1 MRTATVGGL
10 IVGICACGGGGGGS
24 PNPVLGTG
32 GGGSGSS
39 NPVAGNLAFS
49 TNENVAL
56 NGTLTAT
63 DPGGSAV
70 TFAQTSA
77 PASGTLTGFPG
88 TGSFTYTPN
97 ANFTGS
103 DSFGVTATDAA
114 GNKTTGTVM
123 ITVTVNMPPVASNT
137 IMTSDGTNLASI
149 NVLKNASDPDKD
161 PLTVTILDPPP
172 APATASVNSD
182 GTVNLAG
189 VSAFKGLIH
198 FTYKVT
204 DPSGKSATA
213 AAVIFIGTAQFRAAF
228 VGDAKGD
235 GSNEVYLT
243 DFAAAPVVMT
253 AATQG
258 NLRLKGF
265 SISDNGATIAYRTQ
279 DTTNSATTSLS
290 FVQTA
295 TPTKATAIALP
306 SGTVPVLVGPAPG
319 SDQFLVS
326 PDGQWI
332 AVIAGQGSVDSLYVV
347 NVTKPTVVSQIQP
360 AGATSATQ
368 PTFSLD
374 SKSIYFLASG
384 SPDGLHRS
392 LYFASLSS
400 PTQTTLISA
409 ASDPAKSDEISAYSV
424 SPDQTKIVLQA
435 NRNGG
440 EGIYFV
446 DASHLATE
454 TLLNETLDFGQSIP
468 MSGGTTVGLSPTAG
482 GSPTVTRVAYTVQGP
497 SIIHPPGVYVAD
509 VSATAANPRLIVSG
523 QQVVGLR
530 PDNGAV
536 MYTDGSLVSE
546 AGIDVAGTQAIGGGY
561 NGFYDST
568 GGIVLLQQH
577 LPYLAL
583 ASTSRANFGSTN
595 PVGTTTLATP
605 YTDVTGFQ
613 YGVAII
619 GQGPTSGSPPA
630 TTTLQLVNALA
641 PQGLL
646 PLASFQSPLQLTSY
660 SSKVTQ

>member
-1 MRTATVGGL
+1 
-10 IVGICACGGGGGGS
+10 
-24 PNPVLGTG
+24 
-32 GGGSGSS
+32 
-39 NPVAGNLAFS
+39 
-49 TNENVAL
+49 
-56 NGTLTAT
+56 
-63 DPGGSAV
+63 
-70 TFAQTSA
+70 
-77 PASGTLTGFPG
+77 
-88 TGSFTYTPN
+88 
-97 ANFTGS
+97 
-103 DSFGVTATDAA
+103 
-114 GNKTTGTVM
+114 M
-123 ITVTVNMPPVASNT
+123 ITVTVNMPPAASNT
-137 IMTSDGTNLASI
+137 IMTSDGTNLASV

-182 GTVNLAG
+182 GTVNLSGLA
-189 VSAFKGLIH
+189 AFKGLIH

-204 DPSGKSATA
+204 DPSGASATA
-213 AAVIFIGTAQFRAAF
+213 AAVIFIGTPQFRAAF
-228 VGDAKGD
+228 AGDAKGD

-265 SISDNGATIAYRTQ
+265 SIADNGSTIAYRTQ
-279 DTTNSATTSLS
+279 DTTTPATTSLA
-290 FVQTA
+290 FVRTA
-295 TPTKATAIALP
+295 TPTQATAIALP

-319 SDQFLVS
+319 RDQFLVS

-374 SKSIYFLASG
+374 SKSIYFLTTG

-446 DASHLATE
+446 DATHPATE
-454 TLLNETLDFGQSIP
+454 TLLNQTLDFGQSVP
-468 MSGGTTVGLSPTAG
+468 ASGGTTVGLSPTAG
-482 GSPTVTRVAYTVQGP
+482 GSPTVTRVAYTVQGA
-497 SIIHPPGVYVAD
+497 SITHPPGVYVAD

-577 LPYLAL
+577 LPYVAL
-583 ASTSRANFGSTN
+583 ASTSRGNFGSTN

-660 SSKVTQ
+660 SSKVVTQ